1 MKNIFYAKKSYRIL
15 SRVIDLLILI
25 LTSAILYIT
34 LVFPNV
40 FDKTKM
46 LENNTKIVQ
55 LYKDSGLFA
64 VDEEGN
70 YAAYSQFGNIK
81 KIEDLYNVDVTFN
94 NKKYENIEISKALY
108 EFYTIKYTTYGASNN
123 FTSEVYKTNI
133 LKVGT
138 SESNIASFDENTY
151 KLTLIDESK
160 EDDTMTFFYQ
170 AFQGACKSVIN
181 SSQVSS
187 LTSSNQQLVLSSI
200 YWIIPV
206 LAGFSFIFEFL
217 VPLFSP
223 HNETI
228 GKHIFKIGVI
238 SDKGYTLKKIMLLP
252 RWISYLVFEIILGVL
267 SFGGL
272 ILISYTMFMF
282 TKKRK
287 CIHDIFAKSIV
298 IDNTRSIYFDNEKEE
313 SFYINRQKQ
322 RGIDL

>member
-94 NKKYENIEISKALY
+94 NKKYENIELSKALY
-108 EFYTIKYTTYGASNN
+108 EFYTIKYTSYGASNN